1 MMNNTFEYRFSKIE
15 LEQFATFEENFQ
27 CEKEI
32 SFQTNTSFSFDKSN
46 MIFISRIGICAT
58 QMEKPIL
65 KAEQVCYFELSSET
79 VNSFF
84 KDKKYIFPTNVLI
97 QFASLNYGTLRGAIH
112 VKTLG
117 TVLNK
122 FILPPLYFNTFITSP
137 FQADVNE

>member
-1 MMNNTFEYRFSKIE
+1 
-15 LEQFATFEENFQ
+15 
-27 CEKEI
+27 
-32 SFQTNTSFSFDKSN
+32 
-46 MIFISRIGICAT
+46 MIFISRIGVCAT

-79 VNSFF
+79 VNSFL

-112 VKTLG
+112 LKTLG
-117 TVLNK
+117 TILNK

-137 FQADVNE
+137 FQVDVNE

>member
-1 MMNNTFEYRFSKIE
+1 ME
-15 LEQFATFEENFQ
+15 LNINSPVYF
-27 CEKEI
+27 K
-32 SFQTNTSFSFDKSN
+32 DHY
-46 MIFISRIGICAT
+46 GIDDEVYKFCQRAY
-58 QMEKPIL
+58 L
-65 KAEQVCYFELSSET
+65 
-79 VNSFF
+79 FF

-117 TVLNK
+117 SVLNK